1 MISKSFLKSS
11 IVFTIGGALP
21 MLAGIILLP
30 FYTNFLTDVLYT
42 HVLFHISVS
51 LLFQIL
57 FSFSIES
64 YFGIKY
70 TQLNDE
76 PDNQKKFIGTV
87 SILLLVIGVG
97 LLSISAF
104 FGDSLFKMIY
114 KSDLN
119 MEFWPY
125 GFLSVLTAFFNS

>member
-1 MISKSFLKSS
+1 MISRSFLKSS
-11 IVFTIGGALP
+11 IVFTVGGALP

-30 FYTNFLTDVLYT
+30 FYTNYLSDTHYT
-42 HVLFHISVS
+42 QVLFHISVS

-70 TQLNDE
+70 TQLSDE
-76 PDNQKKFIGTV
+76 PHQQKKFIGTISV
-87 SILLLVIGVG
+87 LLLIIGAG
-97 LLSISAF
+97 LLVLAAL
-104 FGDSLFKMIY
+104 FGDLLFRSIY
-114 KSDLN
+114 RTDLQ

-125 GFLSVLTAFFNS
+125 G